1 MTLLFIGSAVATQR
15 TFRKKIESTWERNKK
30 RFILIICFQEVRES
44 AELSPKGLNEAAG
57 IESLLREIEL
67 FSAVPDIVWALWCIH
82 RAVYSGMLTISFLH
96 KRRLVS

>member
-1 MTLLFIGSAVATQR
+1 MKALGNKIKNALFFYG
-15 TFRKKIESTWERNKK
+15 E
-30 RFILIICFQEVRES
+30 FILIICFQEVRES

-82 RAVYSGMLTISFLH
+82 RAVYSGMLTVSF
-96 KRRLVS
+96 

>member
-1 MTLLFIGSAVATQR
+1 MALLFIGSAVATQR
-15 TFRKKIESTWERNKK
+15 TFRKKIESTWEQNKK
-30 RFILIICFQEVRES
+30 RFILLRRIYILTICFQEVRES

-82 RAVYSGMLTISFLH
+82 RAVYSGMLTISF
-96 KRRLVS
+96 

>member
-1 MTLLFIGSAVATQR
+1 MCIADKMKCFCGFQFSSKSVATKSVHR
-15 TFRKKIESTWERNKK
+15 C
-30 RFILIICFQEVRES
+30 ICLQVVRES

-82 RAVYSGMLTISFLH
+82 RAVYSGMLTISF
-96 KRRLVS
+96 